1 MPGPVTPALAAHE
14 LDPRIAE
21 VLRTVEVKADLR
33 APSAGSP
40 VADPLVRDDIAPLR
54 GRSLPIRLYQGPRDD
69 CVIVFFHG
77 GGFVKGDLD
86 SHDAQARL
94 LCEVAGRPVVSVQ
107 YRLAPEHRF
116 PSAYEDAVEAVRRVH
131 ENAGPLFES
140 SATRIAVAG
149 SSAGANLALGAALA
163 LASSPSAPV
172 AQLLVCPFAS
182 GDPTLPSRTEFAE
195 GFGLTSRAV
204 EWFIEAYVSDPA
216 QRQDPRFAPV
226 LSEDLAGLPPTV
238 LFSAGLDPLRDDARV
253 LSERLRA
260 SGVRVLA
267 SEEPT
272 LPHGYFKYA
281 GPSEAAKDA
290 VVRMNTAFR
299 DLLDDLSTDVP
310 YSERELK

>member
-1 MPGPVTPALAAHE
+1 MTPALAAHE
-14 LDPRIAE
+14 LDPQIAE
-21 VLRTVEVKADLR
+21 VLGTVEVKADWR
-33 APSAGSP
+33 APSADPP
-40 VADPLVRDDIAPLR
+40 VTDPLVRDDIAPLR

-86 SHDAQARL
+86 SHDAQART
-94 LCEVAGRPVVSVQ
+94 LCEVTGRPIVSVQ

-116 PSAYEDAVEAVRRVH
+116 PSAYEDAVEVVRWVH
-131 ENAGPLFES
+131 EKAGTLFDG
-140 SATRIAVAG
+140 AAARIAVAVAG

-182 GDPTLPSRTEFAE
+182 GDSTLPSRTEFAE

-226 LSEDLAGLPPTV
+226 LSGNLGVLPPTV

-253 LSERLRA
+253 LLKRLRA
-260 SGVRVLA
+260 SGVHVLA

-281 GPSEAAKDA
+281 GLSEAAKDA
-290 VVRMNTAFR
+290 VVRMNTAFC
-299 DLLDDLSTDVP
+299 DLLDDRYADAVHP
-310 YSERELK
+310 ENELK

>member
-1 MPGPVTPALAAHE
+1 MTHAVAAHE
-14 LDPRIAE
+14 LDPQIAE

-33 APSAGSP
+33 APTAGPP

-54 GRSLPIRLYQGPRDD
+54 CRSLPIRLYQGPRDD

-86 SHDAQARL
+86 SHDSQARM
-94 LCEVAGRPVVSVQ
+94 LCEVTGRPVVSVQ

-116 PSAYEDAVEAVRRVH
+116 PGAYEDAVEVVRWVH
-131 ENAGPLFES
+131 EHAGTLF
-140 SATRIAVAG
+140 AGAAARIAVAG

-172 AQLLVCPFAS
+172 AQLLVCPFTS
-182 GDPTLPSRTEFAE
+182 GDPTLPSRTEFSE

-226 LSEDLAGLPPTV
+226 LAENLGVLPPTV
-238 LFSAGLDPLRDDARV
+238 LFSSGLDPLRDDARV
-253 LSERLRA
+253 LLQRLRA
-260 SGVRVLA
+260 SGVHVHA

-272 LPHGYFKYA
+272 LPHGYFKYV
-281 GPSEAAKDA
+281 GLSEAAKDA

-299 DLLDDLSTDVP
+299 DLLDDRYADVAHP
-310 YSERELK
+310 EEELK

>member
-1 MPGPVTPALAAHE
+1 MPDPVTPAVAAHE

-21 VLRTVEVKADLR
+21 VLRTVEVKADRR
-33 APSAGSP
+33 APSAGPP

-86 SHDAQARL
+86 SHDAQART
-94 LCEVAGRPVVSVQ
+94 LCEVTGRPVVSVQ

-116 PSAYEDAVEAVRRVH
+116 PSAYEDAVEVVRWVH
-131 ENAGPLFES
+131 EHAGTLF
-140 SATRIAVAG
+140 AGAAARIAVAG

-163 LASSPSAPV
+163 SSPSAPV
-172 AQLLVCPFAS
+172 AQLLLCPFAS

-195 GFGLTSRAV
+195 GYGLTSRAV
-204 EWFIEAYVSDPA
+204 EWFIEAYVSDAA

-226 LSEDLAGLPPTV
+226 LSGNLDVLPPTV
-238 LFSAGLDPLRDDARV
+238 LFSSGLDPLRDDARV
-253 LSERLRA
+253 LSKRLRA
-260 SGVRVLA
+260 SGVHVLA

-272 LPHGYFKYA
+272 LPHGYFRYA
-281 GPSEAAKDA
+281 GLSEAAKDA
-290 VVRMNTAFR
+290 AERMNTAFR
-299 DLLDDLSTDVP
+299 DLLDDLYADVA

>member
-1 MPGPVTPALAAHE
+1 MPAHS

-21 VLRTVEVKADLR
+21 VLGNSEVGPDVR
-33 APSAGSP
+33 ASSP
-40 VADPLVRDDIAPLR
+40 DRPVPDATVRDAVAHLE

-86 SHDAQARL
+86 SHDGQARML
-94 LCEVAGRPVVSVQ
+94 REVTERPVVSVR

-116 PSAYEDAVEAVRRVH
+116 PSAHEDAVEAVRWVH
-131 ENAGPLFES
+131 ENAGALFTT

-172 AQLLVCPFAS
+172 AQLLACPFAS
-182 GDPTLPSRTEFAE
+182 GDPALPSRSEFAD
-195 GFGLTSRAV
+195 GYGLTSRAV
-204 EWFIEAYVSDPA
+204 EWFIGAYVADPA

-226 LSEDLAGLPPTV
+226 LSEDLALLPPTV

-281 GPSEAAKDA
+281 GISEAANDA
-290 VVRMNTAFR
+290 LIRMNTAFR
-299 DLLDDLSTDVP
+299 DMLDAPRTDASYP
-310 YSERELK
+310 ERELK

>member
-1 MPGPVTPALAAHE
+1 MTPASAAHE

-33 APSAGSP
+33 APSAGPP

-86 SHDAQARL
+86 SHDAQART
-94 LCEVAGRPVVSVQ
+94 LCEVTGRPVVSVQ

-116 PSAYEDAVEAVRRVH
+116 PSAYEDAVEVVRWVH
-131 ENAGPLFES
+131 EKTGTLFDG
-140 SATRIAVAG
+140 AAARIAVAG

-226 LSEDLAGLPPTV
+226 LSEDLDVLPPTV

-253 LSERLRA
+253 LLKRLRA
-260 SGVRVLA
+260 SGVHVLA

-281 GPSEAAKDA
+281 GLSEAAKDA

-299 DLLDDLSTDVP
+299 DLLDDRYADVAYP
-310 YSERELK
+310 EEELK

>member
-1 MPGPVTPALAAHE
+1 MSGPVTSALAAHE

-21 VLRTVEVKADLR
+21 VLRTVEVKADER
-33 APSAGSP
+33 APSA
-40 VADPLVRDDIAPLR
+40 ADPLVRDDIAPLR
-54 GRSLPIRLYQGPRDD
+54 GRSLPIRLYSGRRHD

-86 SHDAQARL
+86 SHDAQARM
-94 LCEVAGRPVVSVQ
+94 LCEVTGRPVVSVQ

-116 PSAYEDAVEAVRRVH
+116 PSAYEDAVEVVRWVH
-131 ENAGPLFES
+131 EHAGTLFDG
-140 SATRIAVAG
+140 AAARIALAG

-172 AQLLVCPFAS
+172 AQLLMCPFTS

-226 LSEDLAGLPPTV
+226 LAENLGVLPPTV

-253 LSERLRA
+253 LSKRLRA
-260 SGVRVLA
+260 SGVHVLA

-281 GPSEAAKDA
+281 GLSEAAEEA
-290 VVRMNTAFR
+290 VVRMTTAFR
-299 DLLDDLSTDVP
+299 DLLDDLSADVAYP
-310 YSERELK
+310 EEELK